1 MNGLKSIL
9 DSIDLPIKGSIA
21 DIRMALCKGR
31 NAVVEA
37 APGAGKTTLIP
48 LTLLD
53 EPWLDGR
60 RIIMLEPRRLAARAA
75 AIRMAELI
83 GEDVG
88 ATIGYRTRLDSSIGP
103 STRIEVVTEGILTRF
118 LQSDQA
124 LEGIGL
130 LIFDEFHER
139 SINADLGLALS
150 LESQSLLRDDIRILI
165 MSATLDGEEV
175 SALLGGAPVVKSM
188 GKAYPVEVRYMSKT
202 VGSGRAY
209 TSTGPDFISRVAGAV
224 WKALMEGTGSILV
237 FLPGS
242 GEIKR
247 VAAALM
253 EREIPA
259 DTVIIPLYGE
269 LSKEAQD
276 QAIRPSPEGKR
287 KVVLATSIAETSI
300 TIDGVRVVIDGGLK
314 RVPRFSPSIGM
325 SSLETVRVTK
335 DSAEQRCGRAG
346 RLGPGLCVRL
356 WQETENSGLKDKS
369 TPEIMEADL
378 APLAL
383 ELSVWGAA
391 PEKLNWLDPPP
402 AGAMSQAKE
411 LLYHLGAIDKT
422 GAATAHGRELAR
434 LALHP
439 RLAHM
444 VIKGRE
450 LGLGSIASSIAAF
463 LTERDFV
470 KTGLADRNQDIRHRL
485 EVLSGDDSQGR
496 VDIDRSALKR
506 VRAAAAQI
514 RRQLGIREKDE
525 DSDKAGL
532 LLAFAYPDRIA
543 KRRGETEGRYLLAN
557 GRGALLPASALRQE
571 YIVAA
576 SLDGGERESRVY
588 LAAPLSLSDL
598 EEYFKEDIEE
608 RDIVEWDQAQRCVSA
623 RRQKHFWELLLSDS
637 QLQAPDTGKVL
648 DAFINGVKLNGLNAL
663 PWERASQALRE
674 RVGFLNRISGETGKK
689 FPDLSEG
696 RLLADIKEWLGP
708 WIDGMTRLEH
718 LKKLDMKAIILSILT
733 WEERETI
740 ERLAPMHIIVPSGSR
755 IAIDYSGERPVLKVK
770 LQELFGLDRTP
781 AVAGHPVL
789 LHLLSPAGRPV
800 QVTNDLAGFWARSY
814 QMVKKELKGRYPK
827 HYWPD
832 DPTQAEATKG
842 VRRKK

>member
-470 KTGLADRNQDIRHRL
+470 KTGLADRNQD
-485 EVLSGDDSQGR
+485 
-496 VDIDRSALKR
+496 
-506 VRAAAAQI
+506 
-514 RRQLGIREKDE
+514 
-525 DSDKAGL
+525 
-532 LLAFAYPDRIA
+532 
-543 KRRGETEGRYLLAN
+543 
-557 GRGALLPASALRQE
+557 
-571 YIVAA
+571 
-576 SLDGGERESRVY
+576 
-588 LAAPLSLSDL
+588 
-598 EEYFKEDIEE
+598 
-608 RDIVEWDQAQRCVSA
+608 
-623 RRQKHFWELLLSDS
+623 
-637 QLQAPDTGKVL
+637 
-648 DAFINGVKLNGLNAL
+648 
-663 PWERASQALRE
+663 
-674 RVGFLNRISGETGKK
+674 
-689 FPDLSEG
+689 
-696 RLLADIKEWLGP
+696 
-708 WIDGMTRLEH
+708 
-718 LKKLDMKAIILSILT
+718 
-733 WEERETI
+733 
-740 ERLAPMHIIVPSGSR
+740 
-755 IAIDYSGERPVLKVK
+755 
-770 LQELFGLDRTP
+770 
-781 AVAGHPVL
+781 
-789 LHLLSPAGRPV
+789 
-800 QVTNDLAGFWARSY
+800 
-814 QMVKKELKGRYPK
+814 
-827 HYWPD
+827 
-832 DPTQAEATKG
+832 
-842 VRRKK
+842 